1 MKDMFLTTI
10 KNANL
15 ALAFLLELCVLAA
28 LAFWGLSTGS
38 GTLAKIVLGIG
49 APVLAIVVWALF
61 GAPQATRHLNGIW
74 RLLLQI
80 VFFGSAAV
88 ALYGAGQHV
97 LSVVFAVLFVINATL
112 LYVWGQ

>member
-1 MKDMFLTTI
+1 MFLTML

-15 ALAFLLELCVLAA
+15 ALAFLLELGVLAA
-28 LAFWGLSTGS
+28 LGFWGFSTGS
-38 GTLAKIVLGIG
+38 ETVAKVVLGIG
-49 APVLAIVVWALF
+49 LPLVAIVVWGLF
-61 GAPQATRHLNGIW
+61 GSPKAMWHLNGLW

-88 ALYGAGQHV
+88 ALFSAGQRV
-97 LSVVFAVLFVINATL
+97 LGSVFALLFVLNTTL